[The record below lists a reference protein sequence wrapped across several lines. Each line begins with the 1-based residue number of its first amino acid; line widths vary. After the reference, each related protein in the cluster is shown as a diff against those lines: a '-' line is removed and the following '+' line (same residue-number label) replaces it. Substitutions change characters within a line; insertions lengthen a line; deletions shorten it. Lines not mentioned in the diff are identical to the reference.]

1 MSNSNSKIISKYEE
15 ERVRAAEQSQ
25 IAYLQGQIDELRRT
39 IKDQTNKYNWAMEQV
54 RRVEGSVAQIE
65 AAQDRLRQ
73 EVATALEGYRRDIAN
88 LRKDVANVL
97 VKAEESVKPLR
108 EIQAQIHQ
116 LNEARKSDR
125 DHVAG
130 WLVRIEELEQST
142 RGWFGQI
149 KEVDERHRSIVSRFD
164 ALYASDDSAR
174 AEIRKVA
181 DDLQVEK
188 QSLRRQAVEAQQLV
202 ADLRSILDDHN
213 SRIARLDDIRQQI
226 NVFSEQLPGQV
237 AELGVRLEELGG
249 EIKRVDRQA
258 NDHFL
263 VSQERLEEVRHQ
275 HEEKVQAIQEND
287 EHQVRQLNAW
297 LERVDSLVREIDQRL
312 LRTNSRFEGVTRDH
326 ASHLNLLEQRDVQIV
341 ENLLIAVRDQY
352 ERMRVDQVERGVASE
367 EQK

>member
-1 MSNSNSKIISKYEE
+1 MTNSKITSKYEE

-25 IAYLQGQIDELRRT
+25 MVYLQGQIDELRRT

-54 RRVEGSVAQIE
+54 RRVEGGVAQIE
-65 AAQDRLRQ
+65 AAQERQRQ
-73 EVATALEGYRRDIAN
+73 EITLALEGYRRDITN

-97 VKAEESVKPLR
+97 VKSEESVKPLR
-108 EIQAQIHQ
+108 DIQTQLHQ
-116 LNEARKSDR
+116 LNEARKTDR

-130 WLVRIEELEQST
+130 WLVRIEELEQTT
-142 RGWFGQI
+142 RNWFAQI
-149 KEVDERHRSIVSRFD
+149 KEVDERHRSLIGRFD
-164 ALYASDDSAR
+164 ALYAADDSAR
-174 AEIRKVA
+174 GEIRKVA

-213 SRIARLDDIRQQI
+213 SRIVRLDEIRHQI
-226 NVFSEQLPGQV
+226 DLFAEQLPGQV
-237 AELGVRLEELGG
+237 AELGDRINELNG

-263 VSQERLEEVRHQ
+263 VSQERLEDVRHQ
-275 HEEKVQAIQEND
+275 HEEKVQAIQEAD

-312 LRTNSRFEGVTRDH
+312 LRTNSRFEGITRDH
-326 ASHLNLLEQRDVQIV
+326 AGHINLLEQRDMQIV
-341 ENLLIAVRDQY
+341 ENLLIAIRDQF
-352 ERMRVDQVERGVASE
+352 ERMRVDQIERGVHAE